1 MRFFRRVRRWLK
13 SRQPGD
19 ELAQEMSLHREMLEE
34 QFMRDGMTRN
44 EARTAALRQF
54 GSEMAA
60 LEFSRDQWSLV
71 AVESVIKD
79 LRFAWRL
86 ICRQP
91 LLTLAA
97 VLTIAAGV
105 GANTAIYS
113 VVQTVL
119 LNPLGLR
126 DADRVLVAK
135 VNVEKIRLLHAQT
148 SAVEF
153 RELQEMGDTFS
164 AVAAI
169 EGHWWTSEV
178 SGEATRLVGR
188 AVTPDFFRVFNV
200 RPEIGRFLA
209 PEDSQTAVL
218 SYALWQSQYGG
229 DRSAIGQ
236 VIMLDGVPHRIAGV
250 APASFR
256 FPVSAQLW
264 TPLIMSPTRLHQRG
278 MAMGL
283 DVVARLKD
291 GVSAAQARDRVNR
304 YVEGLKAAAG
314 GRELVDYGYGI
325 ELQSFSNHIAG
336 DLRKPIWLLWAAAF
350 VVLIAACANVA
361 GLLLTRSST
370 RRTEIAIRCSLGA
383 SRARIVRQLLLES
396 LLLGL
401 LGGAAGLGIAAVAL
415 PLFTG
420 MTIPGGQALRLV
432 AMNKPLLLYGLCLSL
447 LTGVV
452 FGLAPAIQLA
462 RGTQSSALVRG
473 RRRRFQDVFIVL
485 QVGGAFVLVVYAAMF
500 LRSLWAVQ
508 QISPGFDARNLTT
521 AYLMKPENDPGF
533 LDRLQLELRVSPGVQ
548 SAALVYPLP
557 FQGGG
562 LTSGF
567 NIRNREQRPG
577 EPEWHGEAYLVS
589 QDYMPMMRIPL
600 LRGRG
605 ILDSDTAKAP
615 QVCVI
620 DSKFADRFF
629 PHQDPINQEI
639 AMYGNWARIVG
650 VVGAIRGTTLEEG
663 SRPVVYYSLSQI
675 PFFPS
680 AAVVV
685 RSTIP
690 AGAAIRAA
698 VRHTNASVP
707 VFDVKS
713 MEDRISESLGVRRM
727 LPLLLWAFGGIT
739 LLLATVGLYGV
750 VAQTVTE
757 RTQEIGL
764 RMALGAERLQIM
776 SQFIREGLR
785 SGVLGLAFGV
795 AAAIYGQ
802 KWLSGMLYQAGSFD
816 AASFCATG
824 AGVLCLLSL
833 ALWWPARRAARIDP
847 YQALR
852 HE

>member
-1 MRFFRRVRRWLK
+1 
-13 SRQPGD
+13 
-19 ELAQEMSLHREMLEE
+19 MSLHREMLEE
-34 QFMRDGMTRN
+34 QFMRDGMTRD
-44 EARTAALRQF
+44 EAHTAALRQF

-60 LEFSRDQWSLV
+60 MELSRDQWSV
-71 AVESVIKD
+71 VVVESIIKD

-91 LLTLAA
+91 LLTMAA

-126 DADRVLVAK
+126 DANRVLVAK
-135 VNVEKIRLLHAQT
+135 VNIEKIRLLHAQT

-164 AVAAI
+164 TVAAI
-169 EGHWWTSEV
+169 EGRWWTSEA

-188 AVTPDFFRVFNV
+188 AVTPDFFRVFNI
-200 RPEIGRFLA
+200 RPEIGRFFV
-209 PEDSQTAVL
+209 PEDSQIAVL
-218 SYALWQSQYGG
+218 SYAFWQSQYGG

-256 FPVSAQLW
+256 FPVNAQLW

-278 MAMGL
+278 YNMML

-314 GRELVDYGYGI
+314 GRELADYGYGI
-325 ELQSFSNHIAG
+325 ELQPFATHVAG

-350 VVLIAACANVA
+350 VVLIAGCANVA
-361 GLLLTRSST
+361 GLLLTRSSA
-370 RRTEIAIRCSLGA
+370 RRSEIAIRFSLGA

-415 PLFTG
+415 PLFTE

-452 FGLAPAIQLA
+452 FGLTPAIQLA

-473 RRRRFQDVFIVL
+473 RRRRFQDIFIVL

-500 LRSLWAVQ
+500 LRSLWTVQ
-508 QISPGFDARNLTT
+508 QINPGFDARNLTT
-521 AYLMKPENDPGF
+521 AYLLKPKNDPGF
-533 LDRLQLELRVSPGVQ
+533 LDRLQLTLHSSPGVQ
-548 SAALVYPLP
+548 SAALAYPLP

-567 NIRNREQRPG
+567 DIRNREHSPG

-589 QDYMPMMRIPL
+589 QDYLPMLRIPL
-600 LRGRG
+600 LRGRS

-615 QVCVI
+615 LMCVV

-639 AMYGNWARIVG
+639 SMYGGWARIVG
-650 VVGAIRGTTLEEG
+650 VVGTIRGTTLEEG

-690 AGAAIRAA
+690 AGAAIRDA
-698 VRHTNASVP
+698 VRRTNASVP
-707 VFDVKS
+707 VFDEKL
-713 MEDRISESLGVRRM
+713 MEDRIAESLGVRRM

-764 RMALGAERLQIM
+764 RMALGAEQLQIM
-776 SQFIREGLR
+776 SQFFREGLR

-802 KWLSGMLYQAGSFD
+802 RWLSGMLYQPGSFA
-816 AASFCATG
+816 AASFFATG
-824 AGVLCLLSL
+824 AGVLCLLSF
-833 ALWWPARRAARIDP
+833 ALWWPARRAAHIDP